1 MDIFSLYNQC
11 QKDRRQQNVSV
22 VNDMR
27 SGNDRRELTRI
38 CIDSKLKQDISKVYD
53 TFVSFK
59 NDDKHKN
66 EAAAGVLSSV
76 PFFRRGGGIV
86 EALNNRD
93 YLKATGKT
101 FIQIINVKEDYT
113 DVKSAIQQLIS
124 FDFKK
129 NDVQKPFTFIKD
141 TLLDR
146 YKCFEHLIKI
156 DKTLFEQ
163 EITYNFLKKLGMKK
177 VEYLENG
184 IRIEGNMLSKI
195 LSRATQRTPVLSI
208 VFLSALEIPSIIKAE
223 DHTRQMLR
231 SAVSVSGLISGGAI
245 LGAVGAFFGPL
256 GSLIGLGVGS
266 YLGSK
271 TAKNLNKSIS

>member
-22 VNDMR
+22 ANNMR
-27 SGNDRRELTRI
+27 LGNDRRELTRI
-38 CIDSKLKQDISKVYD
+38 CIDPKLKRDIFKVYD

-66 EAAAGVLSSV
+66 EVAAGVLSSV

-86 EALNNRD
+86 EAFENRD

-113 DVKSAIQQLIS
+113 DVKSSIQQLIN

-129 NDVQKPFTFIKD
+129 NDTQKPFTFIKD

-146 YKCFEHLIKI
+146 YKCFEQLMQI
-156 DKTLFEQ
+156 DKTLFDYESSRH
-163 EITYNFLKKLGMKK
+163 FLEKIGLTKI
-177 VEYLENG
+177 ERLETG
-184 IRIEGNMLSKI
+184 IRLEGSLISKI
-195 LSRATQRTPVLSI
+195 IGRSMSRIPILSL
-208 VFLSALEIPSIIKAE
+208 VFLSTLEIPSIIKTE
-223 DHTRQMLR
+223 DHSKQLIK
-231 SAVSVSGLISGGAI
+231 SAINVSGLISGGAI
-245 LGAVGAFFGPL
+245 LGSIGAFFGPL
-256 GSLIGLGVGS
+256 GSLIGLGIGS

-271 TAKNLNKSIS
+271 TAKMLNKSIS